1 MSDVIGG
8 TASPDALAS
17 PFAGAAWRGV
27 MRRQDALPSLPREIL
42 LHAGPPLDGEG
53 GAAATMVP
61 APIRRAALQAILF
74 EGMADTLDDA
84 AALLDS
90 GAVRLEPAQ
99 DHGVATPLAQVV
111 SASMP
116 LAVVGGGGARVWAAR
131 PGAGGGE
138 APRLAFAPLIE
149 GPPPALRF
157 GTLAPEALDRLA
169 AVSALGLE
177 QLDAH
182 LRAWPVNMATV
193 IAAALRGGD
202 ECHARTGAANAALVS
217 ALGASPHGTAAAGM
231 GGAVVATNA
240 NTVGAT
246 DAAAAAG
253 TATLDGD
260 VIGHVARN
268 PGFVLPILMATAC
281 WHLRRQTDGIAAVG
295 GNGASFG
302 VRLHGTR
309 AWHTVAATPP
319 VGTRLAGREAVDPLG
334 AIGDSAV
341 IDFCG
346 LGGQALAYAPQL
358 LEEWRTWL
366 PTDALDRRAQLVDDT
381 TGIVSLTRMRAK
393 GLAPIV
399 NLAILDRDGE
409 AGLIGR
415 GSYMPSLALA
425 NVA

>member
-42 LHAGPPLDGEG
+42 LHAGPPLAGEG

-84 AALLDS
+84 AVLLDS

-116 LAVVGGGGARVWAAR
+116 LAVVGDAH
-131 PGAGGGE
+131 
-138 APRLAFAPLIE
+138 RLAFAPLIE

-202 ECHARTGAANAALVS
+202 ECHARTGVANAALVS

-246 DAAAAAG
+246 DAAAAAAVAG
-253 TATLDGD
+253 AAGAAGAAGNATLDGD
-260 VIGHVARN
+260 VIGYVAGN